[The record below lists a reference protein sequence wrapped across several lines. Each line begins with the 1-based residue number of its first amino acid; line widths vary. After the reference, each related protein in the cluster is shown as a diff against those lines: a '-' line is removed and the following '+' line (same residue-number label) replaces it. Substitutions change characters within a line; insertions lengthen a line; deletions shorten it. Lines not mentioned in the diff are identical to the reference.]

1 MNEFG
6 FLINSYDGMYEAAI
20 MNATTKYEGA
30 IVVSSIGGLNGTI
43 NVSSSYPNVKAETHT
58 VVAVALDGNTKA
70 IPNAWLYN
78 ESPSVCK
85 IRVTANCAASPSTSN
100 IVRFI
105 ILRLV

>member
-6 FLINSYDGMYEAAI
+6 FLINSYDGMYEAAV
-20 MNATTKYEGA
+20 MNASTKYEGA

-43 NVSSSYPNVKAETHT
+43 NVSNSYPNVRAETHT

-70 IPNAWLYN
+70 VPNAWLYN
-78 ESPSVCK
+78 ESSSVCK
-85 IRVTANCAASPSTSN
+85 IRVTANCAAGLNTAN

-105 ILRLV
+105 FLRLV

>member
-20 MNATTKYEGA
+20 MDATTKYEGS
-30 IVVSSIGGLNGTI
+30 ITVGPIGGLNGTI
-43 NVSSSYPNVKAETHT
+43 TISNTYPNVRAETHT
-58 VVAVALDGNTKA
+58 VVAVALDGNTKS

-78 ESPSVCK
+78 ESLSVCK
-85 IRVTANCAASPSTSN
+85 IIVTANCAAGSSTSN
-100 IVRFI
+100 TVRFI